1 MGYITELKV
10 ACDEWH
16 DNPWDSRARA
26 RLRAL
31 LERSLT
37 APLRTARGYKIAV
50 ETACDTAHDAP
61 DDITALLAL
70 LHLLS
75 ADQPVRPRSVGSR

>member
-1 MGYITELKV
+1 MGFITELKV
-10 ACDEWH
+10 ACDDWH
-16 DNPWDSRARA
+16 DNPWDLRARA

-31 LERSLT
+31 LDSSLT
-37 APLRTARGYKIAV
+37 PPLRTAGGYRIAV

-75 ADQPVRPRSVGSR
+75 TDQPAGPKSVRHR